1 MTSGLSSLNVSIIGG
16 KVCRKNNKQKYIE
29 RGITSFIAGGKKKKL
44 EGASLFYPCKV
55 LTAETYHLFHIKLH
69 H

>member
-29 RGITSFIAGGKKKKL
+29 RGITSFIAGGKKK
-44 EGASLFYPCKV
+44 SLRGQAYFTRVKY
-55 LTAETYHLFHIKLH
+55 
-69 H
+69 